1 MRTALTTLALGIVGI
16 SLANACGDE
25 EPSDTTDPSATVS
38 PQPTDVTPT
47 VTPNPS
53 VSPVNTMPGP
63 GVTPVQPVQP
73 GTTTPT
79 NPSSPVSPTIPPTG
93 PGGTDTP
100 TTDDATGPVDETNDM
115 TATTDTTTAD
125 ETDAADATDDQTA
138 PTGGE
143 PDAGDGTEPGP
154 EPGPVEPPP
163 GAYVACS
170 GDPIPELTLT
180 PVITNVT
187 MPIQMVTPK
196 SDPNTAFVIERAGKV
211 LRFDLSQDSPT
222 GTELV
227 ALQGSNSQ
235 SLSVANECGFLGIA
249 LHPNFDGEA
258 EKRMYLSYMPSCPAN
273 IFGAGGSSALDV
285 YEVNGDSATFVENVF
300 SIEQPEGNHNGG
312 SVMFGPDGYL
322 YYGLG
327 DGGGSNDQHGDNGNG
342 QNPNTPLGSILRF
355 DVDNLSQ
362 PPLGNLTSDDVGGA
376 SVDGRIIHFGL
387 RNPWRFSFDRFT
399 GDLYI
404 GDVGQSAR
412 EEISFVAADSGPTNF
427 GWAAREGT
435 IACGECGASIVAGS
449 TATEPIFDY
458 ASDGTGF
465 AGYQRSVTGG
475 FVYRGSKI
483 PGLWGRYIFGDYVQ
497 GDTFAITYNS
507 QGGACDVEENPLG
520 EITGNSLVS
529 FAQDANGELYAVN
542 MSRGIY
548 RIDPAE

>member
-154 EPGPVEPPP
+154 EPGSLEPPP

-180 PVITNVT
+180 PVITSVT

-196 SDPNTAFVIERAGKV
+196 ADPNTAFVIERGGRV
-211 LRFDLSQDSPT
+211 LRFDLSQDNPT
-222 GTELV
+222 GAELT
-227 ALQGSNSQ
+227 
-235 SLSVANECGFLGIA
+235 SVPASTDGECGLLGIA
-249 LHPNFDGEA
+249 LHPNFDGA
-258 EKRMYLSYMPSCPAN
+258 NEKRIYLSHMPTCAPFQQN
-273 IFGAGGSSALDV
+273 MNNPTFGKSVVGA
-285 YEVNGDSATFVENVF
+285 YEMNGDSVTLLEEIVTVD
-300 SIEQPEGNHNGG
+300 QPEGNHNGG

-327 DGGGSNDQHGDNGNG
+327 DGGGSNDKHGDNGNG

-362 PPLGNLTSDDVGGA
+362 SPAGNLTQADVGGA
-376 SVDGRIIHFGL
+376 SVDARILHYGL
-387 RNPWRFSFDRFT
+387 RNPWRFSFDRLT

-404 GDVGQSAR
+404 GDVGQGAR
-412 EEISFVAADSGPTNF
+412 EEISFLPADTGPTNF
-427 GWAAREGT
+427 GWAAREGSG
-435 IACGECGASIVAGS
+435 ACPGCTASLLNGT
-449 TATEPIFDY
+449 TARDPIYDY
-458 ASDGTGF
+458 ATKPNPTQQGFTG
-465 AGYQRSVTGG
+465 SVTGG
-475 FVYRGSKI
+475 FVYRGQKI
-483 PGLWGRYIFGDYVQ
+483 PGLWGRYLFGDYVR
-497 GDTFAITYNS
+497 GDTFALTYDGNN
-507 QGGACDVEENPLG
+507 GVCDVEQNPIEG
-520 EITGNSLVS
+520 ITGNSLVS
-529 FAQDANGELYAVN
+529 FAEDADGELYVVN
-542 MSRGIY
+542 MSRGIIY
-548 RIDPAE
+548 RIDPAP